1 MIKVEHLAK
10 RYGELTVLKDVTVDI
25 AKGEVISIIGPSGT
39 GKSTFLRCLNLLD
52 PPSGGRIE
60 IDGINLLDPAT
71 DVPKMRRK
79 MGMVFQSFNLFA
91 HLSVLDNLTLGPI
104 KLLGARKAEAQAK
117 ARELLKLVGLAE
129 KAGSFPD
136 ELSGGQKQ
144 RVAIARCLAMEPQ
157 IILFDEP
164 TSALDPTMVSEV
176 LAVMRRLA
184 KEGLTMLVVTH
195 EMDFARD
202 ISSRVF
208 YMDEGVIYE
217 QGTPAQIFDQ
227 PQREKTR
234 AFIHRI
240 RSVCL
245 RIDSPDFDLYAI
257 NAELEQF
264 CEKQIL
270 PKKTRQ
276 HLLLLVE
283 ELLAIY
289 QPRLAAAA
297 LELTL
302 GYAEKTGRL
311 ELTLDAPGDAPNPL
325 DSDALPDELG
335 LTIITNL
342 AESIDYRTDADG
354 NRLSIR
360 LAAD

>member
-104 KLLGARKAEAQAK
+104 KLLGASKAEAQAK

-342 AESIDYRTDADG
+342 AESIDYHTDADG

>member
-217 QGTPAQIFDQ
+217 QGPPAQIFEQ

-257 NAELEQF
+257 NAEIEQF

-297 LELTL
+297 LDITL

-342 AESIDYRTDADG
+342 AESIDYHTDADG

>member
-52 PPSGGRIE
+52 PPSSGRIE

-342 AESIDYRTDADG
+342 AESIDYHTDADG

>member
-335 LTIITNL
+335 LECLN
-342 AESIDYRTDADG
+342 YG
-354 NRLSIR
+354 
-360 LAAD
+360 